1 MAKNSSQQTVYEEA
15 RPEGEPSLGDWALS
29 RIRADI
35 LTLRHAPGETV
46 TERALETAHGVSRT
60 PIRQA
65 LAELVREGLVRKSD
79 RGYIVSPFDLGELE
93 EIFEYRE
100 IVEDAAIRLA
110 CERAEPAAIDALREA
125 IDRGLTDFTPNGW
138 FELGLDV
145 HVQLAALS
153 GNSFLRSAV
162 EDAVNRTQRARWLLA
177 SSAEVRATA
186 HREHTE
192 ILQLVRER
200 RADEA
205 AAAVRR
211 HARDVNRQIREAIE
225 EARRVIGTRGFV
237 DAAAKEEDTR
247 LSRAG
252 SV

>member
-1 MAKNSSQQTVYEEA
+1 MAKSASETVDEEGS
-15 RPEGEPSLGDWALS
+15 PEAGEPSLGDWVLS

-35 LTLRHAPGETV
+35 LTLRLAPGETV

-65 LAELVREGLVRKSD
+65 LADLVREGLVRKSD
-79 RGYIVSPFDLGELE
+79 RGYLVAPFDLGELE
-93 EIFEYRE
+93 AIFEYRE
-100 IVEDAAIRLA
+100 IVEEAAVRLA
-110 CERAEPAAIDALREA
+110 CERAEPAAIDALQET

-153 GNSFLRSAV
+153 GNSFLKDAV
-162 EDAVNRTQRARWLLA
+162 EDSVNRTLRARWLLA

-192 ILQLVRER
+192 ILEFVRQGC
-200 RADEA
+200 ADAA

-211 HARDVNRQIREAIE
+211 HARDVNRQIREAIGD
-225 EARRVIGTRGFV
+225 ARRLIGARGFV
-237 DAAAKEEDTR
+237 DSAEPEEDSR
-247 LSRAG
+247 LRRVG
-252 SV
+252 SG

>member
-1 MAKNSSQQTVYEEA
+1 MAKSASETVDEEG
-15 RPEGEPSLGDWALS
+15 RPEAGEPSLGDWVLS

-79 RGYIVSPFDLGELE
+79 RGYLVSPFDLGELE
-93 EIFEYRE
+93 AIFEYRE
-100 IVEDAAIRLA
+100 IVEDAAVRLA
-110 CERAEPAAIDALREA
+110 CERAEPAAIDALQETV
-125 IDRGLTDFTPNGW
+125 DRGLTDFTPNGW

-153 GNSFLRSAV
+153 GNSFLRDAV
-162 EDAVNRTQRARWLLA
+162 EDSVNRTQRARWLLA
-177 SSAEVRATA
+177 SSAEIRATA

-192 ILQLVRER
+192 ILQLVREK
-200 RADEA
+200 RADA
-205 AAAVRR
+205 AAVAVRR

-225 EARRVIGTRGFV
+225 EARRLIGARGFV
-237 DAAAKEEDTR
+237 DAAETGENSR
-247 LSRAG
+247 L
-252 SV
+252 